1 VSAALDVG
9 EGAVDGAVAGAGAG
23 ADVVGVVELGAVVV
37 GADVVEVALGS
48 VEGDGVVVV
57 DAPVVPVTSAPA
69 TEADMTMRP
78 KTARVAADS
87 APRRARA
94 VLCAGRELA
103 RIGMI
108 SELGGWSDVT
118 AEWQQ
123 TCERVRHSLVVVGP
137 QVND

>member
-1 VSAALDVG
+1 LDVG

-78 KTARVAADS
+78 KMARVAADS
-87 APRRARA
+87 APRRARG
-94 VLCAGRELA
+94 VL
-103 RIGMI
+103 
-108 SELGGWSDVT
+108 
-118 AEWQQ
+118 
-123 TCERVRHSLVVVGP
+123 
-137 QVND
+137 